1 MSDSLLTMAFE
12 QSTTPGALT
21 SADGTVLRTN
31 AAFRALLGLEA
42 DLPAGEKLDSLLLAA
57 RLQTGSAGLLRLLDK
72 DNCGQSFETGYRHPD
87 GRSITLL
94 VTVSP
99 LRDTTGRV
107 NCFCIQFIETRTN
120 AQLADANARLAHLA
134 STDDLTGLKNH
145 RALHERLNDETART
159 RRYANPLSL
168 LMLDVDRFKQ
178 YNDAFGRPQGDT
190 LLRMIASLL
199 QKAVR
204 ASDLPVRYAC
214 DEFAVV
220 LTETDAKA
228 ARSLAERVRM
238 TIEEAPWPE
247 RAMTVSI
254 GVATFS
260 QEMRDGAGLMTVVRQ
275 ALYRS
280 KQRGRNRSTHA
291 DDVDPDL
298 DFCGGNSQPYTEII
312 REMLAIQYGMLTS
325 AAERVKERLI
335 DAYDKTI
342 ESWSKLLDMKDTET
356 EGHSNRVTEL
366 TVRVCRSIG
375 MNEEEILY
383 ARWGALLHDIGK
395 IGIPDGI
402 LRKPGPLTED
412 EWTIMRRH
420 PVTAYEM
427 LSPITFLRPALDIP
441 YGHHERWDGTGYPQ
455 NLKADD
461 IPIAARL
468 FAVVD
473 VYDALRSDRPYRPG
487 WPEDRVLEYLREQ
500 SSHHFD
506 PRAVD
511 AFLKMLRSCEGMR
524 PILMNKAA

>member
-1 MSDSLLTMAFE
+1 
-12 QSTTPGALT
+12 
-21 SADGTVLRTN
+21 
-31 AAFRALLGLEA
+31 
-42 DLPAGEKLDSLLLAA
+42 
-57 RLQTGSAGLLRLLDK
+57 
-72 DNCGQSFETGYRHPD
+72 
-87 GRSITLL
+87 
-94 VTVSP
+94 
-99 LRDTTGRV
+99 
-107 NCFCIQFIETRTN
+107 
-120 AQLADANARLAHLA
+120 
-134 STDDLTGLKNH
+134 
-145 RALHERLNDETART
+145 
-159 RRYANPLSL
+159 
-168 LMLDVDRFKQ
+168 
-178 YNDAFGRPQGDT
+178 
-190 LLRMIASLL
+190 
-199 QKAVR
+199 
-204 ASDLPVRYAC
+204 
-214 DEFAVV
+214 
-220 LTETDAKA
+220 
-228 ARSLAERVRM
+228 
-238 TIEEAPWPE
+238 
-247 RAMTVSI
+247 
-254 GVATFS
+254 
-260 QEMRDGAGLMTVVRQ
+260 
-275 ALYRS
+275 
-280 KQRGRNRSTHA
+280 
-291 DDVDPDL
+291 
-298 DFCGGNSQPYTEII
+298 
-312 REMLAIQYGMLTS
+312 
-325 AAERVKERLI
+325 
-335 DAYDKTI
+335 
-342 ESWSKLLDMKDTET
+342 
-356 EGHSNRVTEL
+356 VTEL